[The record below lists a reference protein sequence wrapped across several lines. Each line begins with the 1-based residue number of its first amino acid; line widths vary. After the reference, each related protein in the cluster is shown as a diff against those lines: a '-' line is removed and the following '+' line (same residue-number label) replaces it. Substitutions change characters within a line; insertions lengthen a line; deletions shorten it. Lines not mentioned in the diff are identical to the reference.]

1 MRKKCD
7 RELCAC
13 LFKLSAFATRHNA
26 ISPWDGGLVITCT
39 GWALSRRDRLSEGCL
54 SRGVLDINM
63 WKISPFF
70 FLLTA
75 KSIQRYL
82 ASEQCCF
89 TSAKS
94 FSSSLHSKLCPSAR
108 QNRGR
113 WCPAHCYFIN
123 AVMHSMSTSPHT
135 KENLSPTTS
144 AWCWDCILLGGLIST
159 VWIFALQVRNLG
171 FLTQIPSSAWFH
183 SG

>member
-70 FLLTA
+70 FLLNQYKDIWPLNNVVSLA
-75 KSIQRYL
+75 QKVFHPPSIQSCVLQPGRTGDADVL
-82 ASEQCCF
+82 LTAISLTLSCTQCQLLL
-89 TSAKS
+89 TPK
-94 FSSSLHSKLCPSAR
+94 K
-108 QNRGR
+108 
-113 WCPAHCYFIN
+113 
-123 AVMHSMSTSPHT
+123 TSPRRP
-135 KENLSPTTS
+135 LRD
-144 AWCWDCILLGGLIST
+144 AGT
-159 VWIFALQVRNLG
+159 VFC
-171 FLTQIPSSAWFH
+171 
-183 SG
+183 